1 MIDPDDRPTD
11 HPPEQRELISRRA
24 YAKRRGWVPSTVVEL
39 CQAGKIPLFIDCP
52 GCGSTRNI
60 VDQACECGQA
70 IAGHVDTR
78 KAKIDPAIADRTLQA
93 ARDPARAYVAERH
106 AAARDGEGEGA
117 LKLEAPA
124 AEPTGYALYR
134 EQEARLRV
142 EHAEM
147 DLARKRGE
155 LGVLAD
161 MSREATTIARQVR
174 DSLTNIPDRL
184 APVLAAERDEAQV
197 HHLLLKEIT
206 AALDE
211 LHRKLGG
218 GSTDTLR

>member
-1 MIDPDDRPTD
+1 MIDPDDRPAD
-11 HPPEQRELISRRA
+11 HPTEQRELISRRA

-39 CQAGKIPLFIDCP
+39 CQAGKIPLFIGCP

-60 VDQACECGQA
+60 ADQVCECGQA

-78 KAKIDPAIADRTLQA
+78 KAKIDPALADRTLQA

-106 AAARDGEGEGA
+106 AAARDGGEGE
-117 LKLEAPA
+117 LSLEQPAA
-124 AEPTGYALYR
+124 AEPSGYARFKER
-134 EQEARLRV
+134 EMELRV
-142 EHAEM
+142 ERAEM
-147 DLARKRGE
+147 DLAKERGE
-155 LGVLAD
+155 LGRLAD
-161 MSREATTIARQVR
+161 MRREATTIARQVR
-174 DSLTNIPDRL
+174 DALTNIPDRL
-184 APVLAAERDEAQV
+184 AAVLAAERDEAQV
-197 HHLLLKEIT
+197 HYLLLKELT